1 MMSKIG
7 VFITMCLFIMTIFFS
22 FLVSNKKSNNVD
34 LSTKETITGNKY
46 RIDYV
51 DDKGIVTI
59 DPAKGYSTMIQIR
72 DTDGNAV
79 EEYYFDTKEKPIMCS
94 SGYYGVHRIYQDG
107 ICVEYTLVDQDGN
120 PMEGK
125 SGYSTVKQ
133 IYNNKNQIVEV
144 YYYDKEDNQ
153 VALSLGQYGEQR
165 EYDVDGN
172 NYITTYIDALGNPIE
187 NNKGY
192 STVRREYNTD
202 GQITYEWYY
211 NLDGE
216 QVDIGRGQY
225 GTLRIY
231 EDGKYVESVPI
242 DINGHEQFFLDRL
255 LSKSPWLVGITALIL
270 VMITIL
276 LNLKGRIAL
285 FICYILFILYMTL
298 FIREI
303 GSKRYEFELF
313 WSYRQFFESPELG
326 LEVLNNIWLFVP
338 FGAILHSLKKKH
350 QMLLL
355 AIGLSVFIEGMQYF
369 FGLGLCELDDVIG
382 NSLGAWFGWCCFY
395 EGIKLRY
402 KIVKPMICDS

>member
-1 MMSKIG
+1 MSKIG
-7 VFITMCLFIMTIFFS
+7 VFITMCLFIMMIFFP
-22 FLVSNKKSNNVD
+22 FLVSNEKSNNVD

-72 DTDGNAV
+72 DADGNAV
-79 EEYYFDTKEKPIMCS
+79 EEYYYNTKQKPVMCS
-94 SGYYGVHRIYQDG
+94 SGYYGVRRIYQDG

-120 PMEGK
+120 PMKGVA
-125 SGYSTVKQ
+125 GYSTIKQ
-133 IYNNKNQIVEV
+133 IYNNKNQVVEV

-172 NYITTYIDALGNPIE
+172 NYITIYIDALGNPIE

-192 STVRREYNTD
+192 STVRREYNKD
-202 GQITYEWYY
+202 GQITYEWFY

-338 FGAILHSLKKKH
+338 FGAILHSLKKKQ

-402 KIVKPMICDS
+402 KIVKPTICDR

>member
-1 MMSKIG
+1 MSKVG
-7 VFITMCLFIMTIFFS
+7 VFITTCLFIMTIFFP
-22 FLVSNKKSNNVD
+22 FLVNNEKSNNVD

-46 RIDYV
+46 RLDYV

-59 DPAKGYSTMIQIR
+59 DPTKGYSTMIQIR

-79 EEYYFDTKEKPIMCS
+79 EEYYFDTKEKPVKCF
-94 SGYYGVHRIYQDG
+94 SGYYGIYRVFQDG
-107 ICVEYTLVDQDGN
+107 ICIQYTFVDQNGN
-120 PMEGK
+120 AMEIGA
-125 SGYSTVKQ
+125 GYSTVC
-133 IYNNKNQIVEV
+133 
-144 YYYDKEDNQ
+144 
-153 VALSLGQYGEQR
+153 
-165 EYDVDGN
+165 
-172 NYITTYIDALGNPIE
+172 
-187 NNKGY
+187 
-192 STVRREYNTD
+192 REYNTD

-276 LNLKGRIAL
+276 FNLKGRIVL

-338 FGAILHSLKKKH
+338 FGAILHSLKKKQ

-382 NSLGAWFGWCCFY
+382 NSLGAWLGWCCFY
-395 EGIKLRY
+395 EGIKQRY
-402 KIVKPMICDS
+402 KITKYYKGLA